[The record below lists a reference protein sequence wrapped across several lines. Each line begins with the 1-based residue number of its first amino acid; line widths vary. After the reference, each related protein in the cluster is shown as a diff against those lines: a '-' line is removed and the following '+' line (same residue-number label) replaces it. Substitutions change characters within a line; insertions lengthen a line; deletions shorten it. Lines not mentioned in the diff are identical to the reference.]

1 MSRRLELILDD
12 AELEDI
18 QRKARERQI
27 SASEWVRQTLF
38 ELRPGKPAKSAEE
51 KLRAIRKAASHNFPT
66 ADIEQMLDEIEQGYS
81 A

>member
-18 QRKARERQI
+18 QRKAREQQI

-38 ELRPGKPAKSAEE
+38 ELRPGKPATHFGC
-51 KLRAIRKAASHNFPT
+51 RVASR
-66 ADIEQMLDEIEQGYS
+66 
-81 A
+81 